1 MLYFLSKEMNEAEIL
16 SFMSSIKNH
25 AGISRNSSWKTQR
38 PQWNGLRT
46 GHPLRLNP
54 VKEDMGDK
62 WTGRCI
68 GKRTKGGIDVR
79 AISIF

>member
-1 MLYFLSKEMNEAEIL
+1 MGDSKDTMEWIEKRT
-16 SFMSSIKNH
+16 SI
-25 AGISRNSSWKTQR
+25 AA
-38 PQWNGLRT
+38 
-46 GHPLRLNP
+46 NP